1 MDDIPRASCG
11 AGRPAPTAAADR
23 VLVDAVRRRREAL
36 KNLGGARRS
45 R

>member
-23 VLVDAVRRRREAL
+23 VLVDAVRRRQAP